1 MKMVWGYVLHWAVL
15 CYFGL
20 GEMISK
26 LVELWRSLKRG
37 IDGLTVLVAKVYRQA
52 KVRCR
57 IPGPDVLCANFG
69 VLDN

>member
-1 MKMVWGYVLHWAVL
+1 MKMVWGYVLNQAVS

-26 LVELWRSLKRG
+26 LVEKQG
-37 IDGLTVLVAKVYRQA
+37 NDGLTVLAAKVYGQV

-57 IPGPDVLCANFG
+57 ISALTFCCANFG
-69 VLDN
+69 VLGN